1 MGKRGSGKPVPG
13 IKVSS
18 VRKTMNDKGDVAF
31 AASGDLLQHAG
42 YALKYRKLMGQDAS
56 PPL

>member
-1 MGKRGSGKPVPG
+1 VPG

-42 YALKYRKLMGQDAS
+42 YALKYRKLMGQDAP

>member
-18 VRKTMNDKGDVAF
+18 VRKTMNDKGDVAS
-31 AASGDLLQHAG
+31 AALIGDLVQHAG
-42 YALKYRKLMGQDAS
+42 
-56 PPL
+56 